1 MVEDITGRDERRM
14 REATRRAA
22 QEANT
27 SMWLMSAEFTA
38 RCRYE
43 TDIDSETETDAFVEG
58 AAWALGH
65 LPSHDE
71 AVLRILKKECGP
83 HASDVWEEIRH
94 ALQRH
99 AERPR
104 SD

>member
-1 MVEDITGRDERRM
+1 MEDITGRDERRM

-38 RCRYE
+38 GCRYE
-43 TDIDSETETDAFVEG
+43 TDIDSEAKTDAFVDG
-58 AAWALGH
+58 AAWALEH
-65 LPSHDE
+65 LPSRDD
-71 AVLRILKKECGP
+71 AVLRILEKECGP
-83 HASDVWEEIRH
+83 HATDVWDGICL
-94 ALQRH
+94 ALRRH

-104 SD
+104 LD